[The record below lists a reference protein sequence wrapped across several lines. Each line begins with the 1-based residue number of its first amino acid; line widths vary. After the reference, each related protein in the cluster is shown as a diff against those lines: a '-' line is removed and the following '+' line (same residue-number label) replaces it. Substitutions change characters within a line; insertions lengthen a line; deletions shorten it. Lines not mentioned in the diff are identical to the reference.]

1 MYKSYIS
8 TVGEPDDNG
17 DPDIVYYNADIINNT
32 SLEPIGPE
40 DKNEVKFIE
49 TRSVPLINNLSN
61 FEFSIIRFTMNGP
74 SLNLPIHIPTIELG
88 QSDINRTTYQIGINF
103 TKDFDDATGTAHTF
117 NQFIKRHISYVSE
130 TTSFYINNL
139 QLPLPPISQQDTR
152 GIYYWIYTYGHFC
165 KLVNTTIGDLLD
177 DFSTAYTAYQATF
190 PGPCTNTIIMTD
202 FPQLVFN
209 QSTNLFSIYYDVR
222 SAGGARTN
230 SSYFTSAPEI
240 LELSLNNNLY
250 NLLSNFEAEYVG
262 SQPASESNVLQI
274 VNKNFTNWVAPPTGF
289 PIGPTQ
295 TPSPSGYWVMTQ
307 NYISTSSLWSP
318 ISSIVFTSTLIP
330 IFSEQVGE
338 PTVFGDSNNNSI
350 SSTSSAF
357 QPIIT
362 DIALPLK
369 TADDYRQFIEY
380 APSAEYRMSAFT
392 KSKQSL
398 SNIDIQVYFKN
409 RLDNSLYPIKM
420 TNYST
425 VSIKMMFRKKK
436 KLLYY

>member
-8 TVGEPDDNG
+8 TVGEPDDEG

-32 SLEPIGPE
+32 SLEPVGTE
-40 DKNEVKFIE
+40 DKNEIKFIE

-74 SLNLPIHIPTIELG
+74 SLNLPIHIPTIEIG
-88 QSDINRTTYQIGINF
+88 QPDINKTTYKIGISLQ
-103 TKDFDDATGTAHTF
+103 KDFLDSTGTPHTF
-117 NQFIKRHISYVSE
+117 NQFISRNIEYASE
-130 TTSFYINNL
+130 TTAFIINNL
-139 QLPLPPISQQDTR
+139 QLPQPPISQQDTR

-165 KLVNTTIGDLLD
+165 KLFNDTITDIQD
-177 DFSTAYTAYQATF
+177 DFSTAYAAFQATF
-190 PGPCTNTIIMTD
+190 PAPSTNPNLIAD
-202 FPQLVFN
+202 FPKLVYN

-222 SAGGARTN
+222 SAGGAPTN
-230 SSYFTSAPEI
+230 SSYFAATAEI

-250 NLLSNFEAEYVG
+250 NLFSNFESEFVG
-262 SQPASESNVLQI
+262 TQTSSESNILKI
-274 VNKNFTNWVAPPTGF
+274 VNKNFTNWVAPPAGF
-289 PIGPTQ
+289 PLGPTLQ
-295 TPSPSGYWVMTQ
+295 PAVNGYWVMTQ
-307 NYISTSSLWSP
+307 NYISTSTLWSP
-318 ISSIVFTSTLIP
+318 IASIVFTSTLIP

-369 TADDYRQFIEY
+369 TTDDYRQFIEY

-436 KLLYY
+436 RLLHY

>member
-8 TVGEPDDNG
+8 TVGEPDDEG

-32 SLEPIGPE
+32 SLEPVGTE

-74 SLNLPIHIPTIELG
+74 SLNLPIHIPTIEIG
-88 QSDINRTTYQIGINF
+88 QSDINKTTYKIGIRLK
-103 TKDFDDATGTAHTF
+103 KDFIDSAGTPHTF
-117 NQFIKRHISYVSE
+117 DQFISKNIEYVSE
-130 TTSFYINNL
+130 TTAFIINNL
-139 QLPLPPISQQDTR
+139 QLPQPPISQQDTR

-165 KLVNTTIGDLLD
+165 KLFNDTIIDIQKDL
-177 DFSTAYTAYQATF
+177 FIAYTTFQATF
-190 PGPCTNTIIMTD
+190 PAPSTNPNLIAD
-202 FPQLVFN
+202 FPKLVFN

-222 SAGGARTN
+222 SAGGATTN
-230 SSYFTSAPEI
+230 SSFFAATAEI

-250 NLLSNFEAEYVG
+250 NLFSNFESEFVG
-262 SQPASESNVLQI
+262 TQISSESNILKI
-274 VNKNFTNWVAPPTGF
+274 VNKNFTNWVAPPAGF
-289 PIGPTQ
+289 PLGPTLQ
-295 TPSPSGYWVMTQ
+295 PSVNGYWVMTQ
-307 NYISTSSLWSP
+307 NYISTSTLWSP
-318 ISSIVFTSTLIP
+318 IASIVFTSTLIP

-369 TADDYRQFIEY
+369 TTDDYRQFIEY

-436 KLLYY
+436 RLLHY

>member
-8 TVGEPDDNG
+8 TVGEPDDEG

-32 SLEPIGPE
+32 SLEPVGTE

-74 SLNLPIHIPTIELG
+74 SLNLPIHIPTIEIG
-88 QSDINRTTYQIGINF
+88 QSDINKTTYKIGIRLK
-103 TKDFDDATGTAHTF
+103 KDFIDSAGTPHTF
-117 NQFIKRHISYVSE
+117 DQFISRNIKYVSE
-130 TTSFYINNL
+130 TTAFIINNL
-139 QLPLPPISQQDTR
+139 QLPQPPISQQDTR

-165 KLVNTTIGDLLD
+165 KLFNDTINDIQNDLFL
-177 DFSTAYTAYQATF
+177 AYTAFQATF
-190 PGPCTNTIIMTD
+190 PAPSTNPNLIAD
-202 FPQLVFN
+202 FPKLVFN

-222 SAGGARTN
+222 SAGGAITN
-230 SSYFTSAPEI
+230 SSFFAATAEI

-250 NLLSNFEAEYVG
+250 NLFSNFESEFVG
-262 SQPASESNVLQI
+262 TQILSESNILKI
-274 VNKNFTNWVAPPTGF
+274 VNKNFTNWVAPPAGF
-289 PIGPTQ
+289 PLGPTLQ
-295 TPSPSGYWVMTQ
+295 PAVNGYWVMTQ
-307 NYISTSSLWSP
+307 NYISTSTLWSP
-318 ISSIVFTSTLIP
+318 IASIVFTSTLIP

-369 TADDYRQFIEY
+369 TTDDYRQFIEY

-436 KLLYY
+436 RLLHY